1 MFFAAVR
8 GASSE
13 QQAEGRERWRRWRE
27 AELVISQPRAFFL
40 LYHTVFCTVRIV
52 FFLPV
57 TASDRHKQACR
68 STVVNATV
76 KHINAPQKVESNGST
91 YDDDVDGCGTNAD
104 SEATELV
111 ACLLAYSYVLQE
123 FHSSDV
129 PWLTSWLQKQRHIIY
144 SLTHSL
150 TASSNA
156 QKSPGHSSGRAIH
169 AIHHLPSKTTLSMF
183 PVSTE
188 LTLGR
193 ENSSDVQLP
202 LVLFFLLRV
211 RLLTARVIAL
221 APLDWSWW
229 AHQRRVWV
237 GRQARTDEQEPSIDP
252 KQARAD
258 WSKRDPTAHNACGR
272 KESVVLYLQG
282 TYIGREQSSAVTT
295 AALGEAV
302 VLSVPSE
309 FHSCCHD
316 DGDDDDDDD
325 YDDDDDQRDLE
336 I

>member
-1 MFFAAVR
+1 MRRAQRLRNREVFRAMRVPRETRWIARASCRRRFVPRNPPPMFFAAVR

-13 QQAEGRERWRRWRE
+13 QQAEGRERWRR
-27 AELVISQPRAFFL
+27 
-40 LYHTVFCTVRIV
+40 C
-52 FFLPV
+52 
-57 TASDRHKQACR
+57 RHKQACR

-169 AIHHLPSKTTLSMF
+169 AIHHLPKKIHPT
-183 PVSTE
+183 
-188 LTLGR
+188 
-193 ENSSDVQLP
+193 SS
-202 LVLFFLLRV
+202 FL
-211 RLLTARVIAL
+211 
-221 APLDWSWW
+221 W
-229 AHQRRVWV
+229 
-237 GRQARTDEQEPSIDP
+237 
-252 KQARAD
+252 
-258 WSKRDPTAHNACGR
+258 CC
-272 KESVVLYLQG
+272 
-282 TYIGREQSSAVTT
+282 SSSF
-295 AALGEAV
+295 ALG
-302 VLSVPSE
+302 
-309 FHSCCHD
+309 
-316 DGDDDDDDD
+316 
-325 YDDDDDQRDLE
+325 Y
-336 I
+336 